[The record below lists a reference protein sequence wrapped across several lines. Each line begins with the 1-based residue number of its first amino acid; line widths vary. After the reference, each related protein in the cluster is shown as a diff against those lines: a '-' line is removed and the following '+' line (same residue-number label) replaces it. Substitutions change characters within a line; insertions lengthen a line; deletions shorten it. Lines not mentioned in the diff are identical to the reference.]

1 MPLNQLGN
9 QEVSQ
14 LKKQFDVEPVEA
26 RIERLEKAV
35 SNLTRLFL
43 IHMPRE
49 EYEKEMLTGRLKY
62 EVNDMGVLN
71 KKVTVPWDGI

>member
-14 LKKQFDVEPVEA
+14 LKKQFDVESVEA

-35 SNLTRLFL
+35 SNLTRSFL
-43 IHMPRE
+43 IHMPCE
-49 EYEKEMLTGRLKY
+49 LGRTRGRYVMK
-62 EVNDMGVLN
+62 NGM
-71 KKVTVPWDGI
+71 TVIEDCLA